1 MNWRHWLCALVALSF
16 ADALRLEPRG
26 VELQRRARPR
36 RAAVALR
43 LRGGALAAPADAPA
57 VTEILRTALKSALRG
72 GLPGAAAAAVQVL
85 VLMWLRTLTNYQ
97 YRYGGTFRGAFTTL
111 WAEGGAR
118 RLYRGT
124 AFALVQNPLSKF
136 GAVAA
141 NEAVLTLGR
150 ALTLDGASAA
160 SAFAFWNLLGALAAS
175 AWRVLIMPVD
185 LCKTLLQVDGTKG
198 FAALRERV
206 LRERAW
212 FSLYEGAAAQAA
224 VTICAHFP
232 W

>member
-1 MNWRHWLCALVALSF
+1 MRCAS
-16 ADALRLEPRG
+16 EPRG

-36 RAAVALR
+36 PSRCA

-72 GLPGAAAAAVQVL
+72 GLPGAAAAAC
-85 VLMWLRTLTNYQ
+85 RCSCSCGCTLTNYQ

-111 WAEGGAR
+111 WAEGGGGGCAR
-118 RLYRGT
+118 H

-150 ALTLDGASAA
+150 ALTPDGASAA